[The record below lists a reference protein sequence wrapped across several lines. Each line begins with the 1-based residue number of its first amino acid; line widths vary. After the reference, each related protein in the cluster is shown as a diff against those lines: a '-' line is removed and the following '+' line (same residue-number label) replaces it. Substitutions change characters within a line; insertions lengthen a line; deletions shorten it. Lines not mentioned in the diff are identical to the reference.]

1 VYKYKYIY
9 LYFLTYG
16 IFIKTN
22 EVYMELK
29 VYLLQERGR
38 SSQLA
43 KALSVTRGFVSMIAN
58 GKKKIPLRLA
68 LAIENF
74 TNGEVTRKDL
84 RPLDYME
91 YWPELEDPHD
101 DN

>member
-1 VYKYKYIY
+1 
-9 LYFLTYG
+9 
-16 IFIKTN
+16 
-22 EVYMELK
+22 MELK

-43 KALSVTRGFVSMIAN
+43 KALGVTSGFVSMIAN
-58 GKKKIPLRLA
+58 GRKKIPLRFVV
-68 LAIENF
+68 AIEKF

-91 YWPELEDPHD
+91 YWPELRGTQ
-101 DN
+101 